1 MITADKVSKI
11 ATLWAAESNP
21 QELPDDMAGA
31 REIDSEGSGEEEDVE
46 ENESAL
52 ALLIASSGKTLA
64 DVKAMD
70 AVAREAHAV
79 KCNTDRAI
87 RAAEVTTLAAKMG
100 CPAAENTK
108 AKRLEWML
116 KALA

>member
-1 MITADKVSKI
+1 MGSKQSSRGI
-11 ATLWAAESNP
+11 S
-21 QELPDDMAGA
+21 
-31 REIDSEGSGEEEDVE
+31 
-46 ENESAL
+46 L